1 MLCPFAGK
9 EISVCLMGLSV
20 SAAQFNFRLTCK
32 KNLHQTMDYFE
43 PEVKDFLKRI
53 ISSLFLG
60 LFWLM
65 LNMTLGIYF
74 GLLFVNRKISTGNI
88 LFYISLL
95 GSLFFLIRFYYRTW
109 KKKFPHG

>member
-1 MLCPFAGK
+1 M
-9 EISVCLMGLSV
+9 SGL
-20 SAAQFNFRLTCK
+20 
-32 KNLHQTMDYFE
+32 E
-43 PEVKDFLKRI
+43 PEVQDFLKRI
-53 ISSLFLG
+53 VSSLFLG

-88 LFYISLL
+88 IFYIFLL
-95 GSLFFLIRFYYRTW
+95 GSLFLLIRFYYRTW

>member
-1 MLCPFAGK
+1 M
-9 EISVCLMGLSV
+9 SDV
-20 SAAQFNFRLTCK
+20 
-32 KNLHQTMDYFE
+32 E

-65 LNMTLGIYF
+65 ANLTLGIYF
-74 GLLFVNRKISTGNI
+74 GLLFVNEKFSMGNF
-88 LFYISLL
+88 LFYSFAALSLL
-95 GSLFFLIRFYYRTW
+95 FLARFYYRTW